1 MHVRLARGA
10 DASAVETIR
19 VRGWQTA
26 YRHILPPAE
35 LDALRIDGTRWRA
48 RFDSPPTGW
57 TTFAAERDSAV
68 VGFAAVGPSRDEQG
82 LGELYAI
89 YVEPAAWSRGAGRA
103 LITRAEEQL
112 AQTYSVAT
120 LWVLT
125 ANARAR
131 RFYEQAGW
139 QLDGAVKAQD
149 RWGVE
154 VEELRYRKN
163 LVRTSASTS
172 RSRSCVRSPGAS
184 ASGTQRTSSTS
195 FWGRAS
201 PMGDIR

>member
-1 MHVRLARGA
+1 MDVRLARGA
-10 DASAVETIR
+10 DAVAVETIR

-35 LDALRIDGTRWRA
+35 LDALRIDGSRWRE
-48 RFDSPPTGW
+48 RFDSPPAGW
-57 TTFAAERDSAV
+57 TTFVAERDSAVLGFRVV

-89 YVEPAAWSRGAGRA
+89 YVEPTAWSRGAGRA
-103 LITRAEEQL
+103 LMARAEEQL
-112 AQTYSVAT
+112 AQTYATAT

-131 RFYEQAGW
+131 RFYELAGW

-154 VEELRYRKN
+154 AEELRYRKG
-163 LVRTSASTS
+163 L
-172 RSRSCVRSPGAS
+172 RS
-184 ASGTQRTSSTS
+184 
-195 FWGRAS
+195 
-201 PMGDIR
+201 